1 MVFKAGYQHFSSALT
16 GCMNKIIVIDINAD
30 MGKRLAVGIKE
41 DQIAG
46 MKILFRNLI
55 QRLGHSLNRARQRY
69 ALMLVDMLNKSA
81 AIETLRR

>member
-1 MVFKAGYQHFSSALT
+1 
-16 GCMNKIIVIDINAD
+16 MNKIIVIDINAD